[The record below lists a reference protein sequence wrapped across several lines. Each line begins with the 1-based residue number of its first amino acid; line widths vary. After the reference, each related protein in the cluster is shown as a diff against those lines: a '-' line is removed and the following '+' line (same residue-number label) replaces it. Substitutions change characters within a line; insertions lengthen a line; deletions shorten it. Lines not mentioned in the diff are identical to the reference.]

1 MQPETKTRILD
12 AAELLFAQHGL
23 SDTSLRAITDAA
35 AVNLAAVNYHFG
47 SKEALIHAVFARRLK
62 PVNER
67 RLAMLDEAL
76 SAKPGKVQLRSI
88 LRAFVLP
95 LLETAFLPPQENCQV
110 QLGALIIRLYT
121 EPAQVVERSFNEQ
134 MASTAQRF
142 VSALHQAVPH
152 IENETLYWRMNFC
165 VGSLV
170 HTMHSSTILK
180 VVSKGTINNPTAAR
194 ALEQMLPFLE
204 AGFTARN
211 QPS

>member
-35 AVNLAAVNYHFG
+35 SVNLAAVNYHFG
-47 SKEALIHAVFARRLK
+47 TKEALIHAVFARRLK

-76 SAKPGKVQLRSI
+76 LTKPGKTQLRGI

-95 LLETAFLPPQENCQV
+95 LLETAFLPPQENCPV
-110 QLGALIIRLYT
+110 QLGSLIIRLYT
-121 EPAQVVERSFNEQ
+121 EPDEVVERSFNEQ
-134 MASTAQRF
+134 MASTAHRF
-142 VSALHQAVPH
+142 MSALHQAVPH
-152 IENETLYWRMNFC
+152 LKSETLYWRMSFC

-170 HTMHSSTILK
+170 HTMHASTILK
-180 VVSKGTINNPTAAR
+180 VVSKGSINNPTAAQ

-204 AGFTARN
+204 AGLTAGS

>member
-1 MQPETKTRILD
+1 MQPETKIRILD

-35 AVNLAAVNYHFG
+35 SVNLAAVNYHFG

-76 SAKPGKVQLRSI
+76 LENSGKAQLRGI

-95 LLETAFLPPQENCQV
+95 LLETAFLPSQENCPV
-110 QLGALIIRLYT
+110 QLGALMIRLYT

-134 MASTAQRF
+134 MASTAHRF

-152 IENETLYWRMNFC
+152 LKKETLFWRMNFC

-170 HTMHSSTILK
+170 HTMHASTILK
-180 VVSKGTINNPTAAR
+180 MVSKGTINNPTAEQ

-204 AGFTARN
+204 AGLTAGS

>member
-1 MQPETKTRILD
+1 MQTETKTRILD

-23 SDTSLRAITDAA
+23 SETSLRAITDAA
-35 AVNLAAVNYHFG
+35 SVNLAAVNYHFG

-76 SAKPGKVQLRSI
+76 ATKSGKARLRGI
-88 LRAFVLP
+88 LRAFALP
-95 LLETAFLPPQENCQV
+95 LLETAFLPPQESSQV
-110 QLGALIIRLYT
+110 QLGALMIRLYT

-142 VSALHQAVPH
+142 VGALHQAVPH
-152 IENETLYWRMNFC
+152 LKNDTLYWRMNFC

-170 HTMHSSTILK
+170 HTMQASTILK
-180 VVSKGTINNPTAAR
+180 MVSKGTISNPTAAQ

-204 AGFTARN
+204 AGLTAGS